1 MRMLA
6 LVMLILVL
14 GVHSNLAKAEELTPN
29 TLPTIEQPLTE
40 MPFVEGQGA
49 SYSVS
54 DQTRACRQALP
65 KAQLAL
71 AKNHAHMLR
80 TLAVR
85 PTSDPLIDITNR
97 YDRHTR
103 ICTVTIRLT
112 WPTVYTYPPVKLA
125 TDYRVPTP

>member
-1 MRMLA
+1 MRMVA
-6 LVMLILVL
+6 LVMLVLVL
-14 GVHSNLAKAEELTPN
+14 GVHSDLVKAEELTPN

-71 AKNHAHMLR
+71 AKSHAHMLR

-85 PTSDPLIDITNR
+85 PTSDPVIDITNR